1 LQKDIAIVQRMK
13 FFDSRCM
20 WCNRLT
26 VHISTT
32 TANRSRRR
40 QQCRLDFRSTTTCCP
55 TRNSNNN
62 AIVSSILVDPP
73 VIFTVKFQF
82 HFAHYCA
89 SACEAIHRARY
100 CFCQSVRPSVRHT
113 PVFFMSTAKGVTE
126 TLTRYGTLD
135 TLVFTARCTT
145 VLRSHVVCLSV
156 CPSVTLVDFDHIGW
170 NSSE

>member
-1 LQKDIAIVQRMK
+1 MK

-113 PVFFMSTAKGVTE
+113 PVFLCQRLKVSPKLLRDMAPSTLSFLPRDALLSCDRMS
-126 TLTRYGTLD
+126 
-135 TLVFTARCTT
+135 
-145 VLRSHVVCLSV
+145 SVCLSV
-156 CPSVTLVDFDHIGW
+156 RP
-170 NSSE
+170 